1 MLSSITSSHAG
12 AVVVVVVVA
21 VEVVVVGVVV
31 VAVVFVVIV
40 VFILHLTPDTMWECE
55 YLVTDDSDDVSFP
68 DLNQHFNLF
77 CSGSVVKVGLAQL
90 HRVQLSI

>member
-12 AVVVVVVVA
+12 AVVVVVK
-21 VEVVVVGVVV
+21 VVVVGVVV
-31 VAVVFVVIV
+31 FAVVFV

>member
-12 AVVVVVVVA
+12 AVAVV
-21 VEVVVVGVVV
+21 VEVVVVGVVFV
-31 VAVVFVVIV
+31 VAVFVEIV

-90 HRVQLSI
+90 HSVQLSI

>member
-1 MLSSITSSHAG
+1 MLSSITSSHKG
-12 AVVVVVVVA
+12 DVVVVV

-55 YLVTDDSDDVSFP
+55 
-68 DLNQHFNLF
+68 
-77 CSGSVVKVGLAQL
+77 
-90 HRVQLSI
+90 